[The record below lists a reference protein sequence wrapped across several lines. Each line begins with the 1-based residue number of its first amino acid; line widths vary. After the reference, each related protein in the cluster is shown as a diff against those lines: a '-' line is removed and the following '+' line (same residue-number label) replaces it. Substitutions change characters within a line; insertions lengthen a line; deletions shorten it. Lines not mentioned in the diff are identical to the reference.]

1 MQSGFFFFD
10 MEKFIRT
17 RSFASRYMDI
27 NKFSDFF
34 PRAKDVLNRAI
45 QVRKVHYQNVNFETE
60 LELQYYDPAT
70 QRNAF
75 DVTEP
80 QLMTFN
86 TNSRVGGPLGVAPV
100 AYHTAPQNTIGQGFS
115 DYIVDTG
122 GMDSEFTE
130 IPTGGGTYPTR
141 YRTSSKLVQ
150 RNFSFPGF
158 ANSDLTPDGYG
169 NERTWIDDYRLY
181 LYTYNFFIDD
191 DLYNTPVSTVTGKVY
206 PTTENSTVD
215 QVMYT
220 VTVEDHSLEIMQGLL
235 TMYSDVYNTFIEEY
249 YEPAIEQCSY
259 NEYTQAFNNFFA
271 SAILNKHPTGAPWV
285 RMVSTYISYI
295 NVFTDNFD
303 DLIYAD
309 VLETS
314 ESILE
319 TIRPETGT
327 LQQLIN
333 FKDMAQ
339 DFLDRFTLRVEQAEA
354 FYDSGATPDTFKI
367 VDIARGI
374 SKIETPI
381 LDHIGNYEELA
392 DVIGAGT

>member
-1 MQSGFFFFD
+1 
-10 MEKFIRT
+10 
-17 RSFASRYMDI
+17 
-27 NKFSDFF
+27 
-34 PRAKDVLNRAI
+34 
-45 QVRKVHYQNVNFETE
+45 
-60 LELQYYDPAT
+60 
-70 QRNAF
+70 
-75 DVTEP
+75 
-80 QLMTFN
+80 
-86 TNSRVGGPLGVAPV
+86 
-100 AYHTAPQNTIGQGFS
+100 
-115 DYIVDTG
+115 
-122 GMDSEFTE
+122 
-130 IPTGGGTYPTR
+130 
-141 YRTSSKLVQ
+141 
-150 RNFSFPGF
+150 
-158 ANSDLTPDGYG
+158 
-169 NERTWIDDYRLY
+169 
-181 LYTYNFFIDD
+181 
-191 DLYNTPVSTVTGKVY
+191 
-206 PTTENSTVD
+206 
-215 QVMYT
+215 MYT